1 MPRVS
6 DDSLLGA
13 LTAAS
18 DSTRLQILLHAA
30 RNGVVRTR
38 DAKGILKGSPRSGTV
53 SYHLAALTRAG
64 LLVRAGRGEYRLTSA
79 GTLITRLGGELAGDC
94 EQGGDDL
101 EDRGGE
107 MMIRISETSGR
118 LGDLLPLATEL
129 VAEVRR
135 TRISGVVDQ
144 ERVRLSRLE

>member
-6 DDSLLGA
+6 DDSLLDA

-30 RNGVVRTR
+30 RHGVVRTR
-38 DAKGILKGSPRSGTV
+38 DAKAILNGSPRSGTV
-53 SYHLAALTRAG
+53 SYHLSALTRAG
-64 LLVRAGRGEYRLTSA
+64 LLVRAGHGEYRLTSA
-79 GTLITRLGGELAGDC
+79 GALITRLGDELAGDR
-94 EQGGDDL
+94 EPGGDDL
-101 EDRGGE
+101 DDRGGE
-107 MMIRISETSGR
+107 MMIRVSDTSGR
-118 LGDLLPLATEL
+118 IGELLPLATEL

-135 TRISGVVDQ
+135 TRMTGVVDQ